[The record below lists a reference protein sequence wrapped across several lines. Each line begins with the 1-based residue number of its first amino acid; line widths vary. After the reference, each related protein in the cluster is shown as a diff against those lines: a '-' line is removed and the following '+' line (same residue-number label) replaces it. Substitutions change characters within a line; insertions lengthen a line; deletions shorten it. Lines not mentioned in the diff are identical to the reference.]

1 MKKEKVS
8 KVLDWLS
15 DTYSVRNLLIH
26 KKEEKVMRIDAYA
39 QVQQLYGNKKVHK
52 VQKETRTGFKDQLQ
66 ISSKGKDIQIAKNA
80 VMNTRDVRE
89 DVTEPLKRAVNAGTY
104 EINPDQFA
112 QKLFEKYNST
122 HLGSF

>member
-1 MKKEKVS
+1 
-8 KVLDWLS
+8 
-15 DTYSVRNLLIH
+15 
-26 KKEEKVMRIDAYA
+26 MRIDAYA

-52 VQKETRTGFKDQLQ
+52 VQKEARTGFKDQLL

-122 HLGSF
+122 HLGRF